1 MQFHW
6 ATLLVQIIGYDSVSG
21 FFSDS
26 FSRHLLGSK
35 EWTMIMIAVG
45 QLQPNSVMSH
55 AELSGNFIVRLKDRL
70 RHISKKCFVVT

>member
-1 MQFHW
+1 M
-6 ATLLVQIIGYDSVSG
+6 TL
-21 FFSDS
+21 FSP
-26 FSRHLLGSK
+26 RLLGSK

-55 AELSGNFIVRLKDRL
+55 AELSGNFIVKLKDRL

>member
-1 MQFHW
+1 
-6 ATLLVQIIGYDSVSG
+6 
-21 FFSDS
+21 
-26 FSRHLLGSK
+26 
-35 EWTMIMIAVG
+35 MIAVG